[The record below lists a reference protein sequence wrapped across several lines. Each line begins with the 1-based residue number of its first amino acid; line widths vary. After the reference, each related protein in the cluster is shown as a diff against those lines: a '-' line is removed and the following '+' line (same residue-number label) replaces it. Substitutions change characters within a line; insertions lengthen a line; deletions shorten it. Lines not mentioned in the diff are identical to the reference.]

1 MFGRTISYAIQGIDA
16 RQISVEADVKGGLTK
31 FSIVGLPSN
40 SVKESRDRVSAAI
53 KNAGF
58 RFPTHNYTVNLA
70 PADIKKEGVALD
82 LPTAIALIIALNQ
95 MKSIML
101 DHYALVGELSLD
113 GNLRPVKGVLPIAFA
128 AWKDGLDG
136 LILPRENAREAAI
149 IKSLKVY
156 PVSSLNEAVNFL
168 EQKISIDPF
177 QIEGE
182 DVFGQLNSSSLD
194 LFDVKGQFQ
203 VKRALEV
210 AAAGGHNLLMI
221 GPPGSGKTMLARRIP
236 TILPELSLEEA
247 LETTKIHS
255 VAGLMVN
262 QQGIVTSRPFRSPHH
277 TISDVALIGGGSF
290 PKPGEV
296 SLAHNGVLFLD
307 ELPEFKK
314 SVLEVLRQPLED
326 EFVNISRATQ
336 SLEFPAQFMMVAS
349 MNPCPCGYYGSE
361 IEGHSC
367 LCNLT
372 SIQRYRSRISGPLL
386 DRIDIHVEVP
396 AVKYNE
402 LSSIPTGEKSEEV
415 RKRVNSS
422 RQIQLERFRTA
433 RIYCNSQMN
442 PRLIRKYCV
451 LDSDCKSLLH
461 LAMEKMG
468 LSARAYDRILKV
480 SRTIADLD
488 ENENIRSNHV
498 SEAVQYRSLDRK
510 FWE

>member
-53 KNAGF
+53 KNAGY

-95 MKSIML
+95 MKSTIY
-101 DHYALVGELSLD
+101 DRYALVGELSLD
-113 GNLRPVKGVLPIAFA
+113 GNLRPVRGVLPIAFA

-149 IKSLKVY
+149 IKNLKVY
-156 PVSSLNEAVNFL
+156 PVTTLNEAVNFL
-168 EQKISIDPF
+168 EQKININPF
-177 QIEGE
+177 QIQGE
-182 DVFGQLNSSSLD
+182 DVFRQLNHSSLD

-336 SLEFPAQFMMVAS
+336 SLEFPAQFMLVAS

-361 IEGHSC
+361 IEGHGC
-367 LCNLT
+367 LCSLT
-372 SIQRYRSRISGPLL
+372 NIQRYRSRISGPLL

-488 ENENIRSNHV
+488 ESENIGSNHV